1 MALWTEEE
9 ISVLTQFYPIYGAQ
23 YCEGKLT
30 NRSSDSIRSKAQRLN
45 LKSGISNHKKSGV
58 KYSEEI
64 SKLGYENL
72 DPYINAMTKIR
83 HIHTLCGYIWEVSPN
98 RLLSG
103 VQCINCGNSTKGI
116 QLNHKKQYNDM
127 VLSTRGIECLDTYI
141 DYNTKLRHKH
151 LVCGYTWHTT
161 PSSIFK
167 SSGCPKCSNSGFNP
181 SKTSTL
187 YFISLLFNNNTYYKI
202 GITNKL
208 DIKDRF
214 KSDWNKF
221 NMQVLWSKQMSGD
234 NVKILEQ
241 FILSKYKNN
250 KVNLNILASGNTEIL
265 NVPIPLQ
272 ELDSYVL

>member
-1 MALWTEEE
+1 
-9 ISVLTQFYPIYGAQ
+9 
-23 YCEGKLT
+23 
-30 NRSSDSIRSKAQRLN
+30 
-45 LKSGISNHKKSGV
+45 
-58 KYSEEI
+58 
-64 SKLGYENL
+64 
-72 DPYINAMTKIR
+72 
-83 HIHTLCGYIWEVSPN
+83 
-98 RLLSG
+98 
-103 VQCINCGNSTKGI
+103 
-116 QLNHKKQYNDM
+116 
-127 VLSTRGIECLDTYI
+127 
-141 DYNTKLRHKH
+141 
-151 LVCGYTWHTT
+151 
-161 PSSIFK
+161 
-167 SSGCPKCSNSGFNP
+167 
-181 SKTSTL
+181 
-187 YFISLLFNNNTYYKI
+187 LFNNNTYYKI